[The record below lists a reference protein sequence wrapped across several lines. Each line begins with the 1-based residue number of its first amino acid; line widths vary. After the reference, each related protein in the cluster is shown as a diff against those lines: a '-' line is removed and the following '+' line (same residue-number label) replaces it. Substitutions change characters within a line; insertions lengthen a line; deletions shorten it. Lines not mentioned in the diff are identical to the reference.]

1 MPVTARVPADSPSQS
16 WLWPVRILLRNLFQL
31 LGFET
36 ASNSRVHR
44 SHKLMAH
51 SSHSRGIFPS
61 LPRDYMRRRRA
72 IRRISNIVLVVLLSA
87 AIAYVIVH
95 ISGPGAFPAPGR

>member
-1 MPVTARVPADSPSQS
+1 MPATARVPADSPSHTI
-16 WLWPVRILLRNLFQL
+16 LWPVRVFLRNLFQL

-72 IRRISNIVLVVLLSA
+72 IRHISNIVLVILLSVA
-87 AIAYVIVH
+87 LAYVIVH
-95 ISGPGAFPAPGR
+95 VSGPGAFPAPHR